1 VVKNHIQTLACQFPG
16 GNSQPNISR
25 SVSIPRLQCM
35 LHLCGNDPHKSTHKH
50 QPYANCHAMVF
61 SSGRIPRRCYLDYSA
76 CYMLGCE
83 APSKGIDSGYHRVN
97 KIGDAC
103 QSEPMHIP
111 NISWKVGF
119 PPTSCY
125 LLYSACYE
133 LRLPLGLARKGKCPE
148 MIGRM
153 RALSFVILLQ
163 YVLHFCL
170 E

>member
-1 VVKNHIQTLACQFPG
+1 LP
-16 GNSQPNISR
+16 
-25 SVSIPRLQCM
+25 
-35 LHLCGNDPHKSTHKH
+35 
-50 QPYANCHAMVF
+50 CH
-61 SSGRIPRRCYLDYSA
+61 G
-76 CYMLGCE
+76 
-83 APSKGIDSGYHRVN
+83 GYHRVN

-103 QSEPMHIP
+103 QSEPMRIP

-119 PPTSCY
+119 PPTSSY

-133 LRLPLGLARKGKCPE
+133 LSLPLGLARKGKCPE

-170 E
+170 LSNSLSLGGGGGGRGALGEHVGNLLGTHCELEGNKEKKEKNSPSLR